1 MYLESKA
8 SPYDTNI
15 CDSAE
20 FDFVENIDQVVPQTE
35 MDTTDFVNEDV
46 PLCEDI
52 SIEEALVGSIDLSRV
67 KVVQQEATA
76 FRIENSCPNVIDNP
90 YTKASVD
97 LAITN
102 ALTRRIK
109 IAYEDPQPELLHKKR
124 YISLS
129 QAMNAVKFSKGVLP
143 IEVFF

>member
-35 MDTTDFVNEDV
+35 MDTTDFANEDV

-52 SIEEALVGSIDLSRV
+52 SIEEALVGSIDLILNAQVRAFAKCVFCDSR
-67 KVVQQEATA
+67 
-76 FRIENSCPNVIDNP
+76 
-90 YTKASVD
+90 
-97 LAITN
+97 
-102 ALTRRIK
+102 
-109 IAYEDPQPELLHKKR
+109 
-124 YISLS
+124 
-129 QAMNAVKFSKGVLP
+129 
-143 IEVFF
+143 